1 MASRHILVRDRLGML
16 RALFWIMRPAQC
28 CCYGRW
34 LANSFRS
41 DASKTLPS
49 RPRMGPVVNFQHR
62 PCGESGIAL
71 DCGKPLMAEPF
82 LDGGQIR
89 ASLRHLSFD

>member
-1 MASRHILVRDRLGML
+1 MASHHTLVRDQLGML
-16 RALFWIMRPAQC
+16 RSLFWIMRPAQC

-34 LANSFRS
+34 LANSFPS
-41 DASKTLPS
+41 GTSNKLPS

-62 PCGESGIAL
+62 SCGELGVVL
-71 DCGKPLMAEPF
+71 GGGKPLMAEPF